1 MSILNFVVA
10 LILIYIVWTV
20 TVKFGIKNLTCTRS
34 FSRSTVFEGDEGE
47 LVEVVRNDGP
57 FVIPWLRVESYISPH
72 LRLGRQ
78 ENLDVQGESFYSSC
92 YTLMSYQQIRRRH
105 RVKYLRRGTYD
116 LGNATISSGDLLGL
130 TRFWN
135 EQKLHTAVTVYP
147 RILEREDIPYPV
159 SRLLGELLVRDQL
172 LKDPF
177 FVRGVREY
185 QPGDLIRDIHWA
197 ATARTGDVQV
207 RVHDHSAR
215 TRLLVVMNVQHHD
228 AQWDNY
234 IKETDAPVV
243 EEEIRLAASLC
254 IHALRS
260 GVAAGFA
267 ANMPQGKTEDCTVLL
282 PAEGAA
288 WEEELLTAFARLDMR
303 CADKFLQLL
312 DDLNAYEGLDILVIS
327 PYDSKGIRS
336 AIAKLRSSGNQVTFY
351 EMEGGRL

>member
-1 MSILNFVVA
+1 MSILNFVTA
-10 LILIYIVWTV
+10 LILICTVWMV
-20 TVKFGIKNLTCTRS
+20 AVKFGIKKLTCARS

-78 ENLDVQGESFYSSC
+78 ENLDVKGESFYSSC

-105 RVKYLRRGTYD
+105 RVKYLRRGIYD
-116 LGNATISSGDLLGL
+116 LGNATLSSGDLLGL
-130 TRFWN
+130 TRFWK
-135 EQKLHTAVTVYP
+135 EQKLHTEVTVYP
-147 RILEREDIPYPV
+147 RILEQQEFAYPV
-159 SRLLGELLVRDQL
+159 SRILGELLVRHQL

-177 FVRGVREY
+177 FVRGVRDY

-207 RVHDHSAR
+207 RVHDHTAR
-215 TRLLVVMNVQHHD
+215 TRLLVVLNVQHSD

-234 IKETDAPVV
+234 IKESDEAVV

-254 IHALRS
+254 IHALRG

-267 ANMPQGKTEDCTVLL
+267 ANMPQGKAETCTVLL

-303 CADKFLQLL
+303 CADKFLKLL

-327 PYDSKGIRS
+327 RYDSQAIQS
-336 AIAKLRSSGNQVTFY
+336 AIAKLRSSGNQVNFY
-351 EMEGGRL
+351 QMEGGSL